1 MKEKAFCFDL
11 DGTLTKEEIL
21 PILAKEIQLF
31 EEISALTDATIQGIL
46 PFEKS
51 FLLRCRL
58 LEELPLEIV
67 NSIISNIPRFE
78 IMEDFIKK
86 NNNEC
91 FIVTGNLN
99 IWIED
104 LIKEL
109 GCYSYSSTAVY
120 SNNKIRVKQVMN
132 KKDTIKEIKKSHKKV
147 IAIGDGMGDVGM
159 FEEADISIAFGGTH
173 KPIQSLVTVSDYVI
187 YEEESLCRL
196 LNML

>member
-58 LEELPLEIV
+58 LESLPLTIV
-67 NSIISNIPRFE
+67 NTIIRDIPRFE
-78 IMEDFIKK
+78 KIESFIKENK
-86 NNNEC
+86 QDC
-91 FIVTGNLN
+91 YIVTGNLDV
-99 IWIED
+99 WIEELVD
-104 LIKEL
+104 EL
-109 GCYSYSSTAVY
+109 GCQSYSSTAVY
-120 SNNKIRVKQVMN
+120 SNNKVKVISVMN
-132 KKDTIKEIKKSHKKV
+132 KKSVIKELKKEYKKI
-147 IAIGDGMGDVGM
+147 IAVGDGMGDVGM

-173 KPIQSLVTVSDYVI
+173 KPIQSLVTVSNYVI
-187 YEEESLCRL
+187 YEEEPLCRL